1 MISILIPSGILLAV
15 YWARYFLVRYKKGQ
29 KIPLSV
35 PLAFTCLFIP
45 KVNLINVNR
54 TYSTAGI
61 RTDDLLIVALLII
74 ALREAYTYRNK
85 YIKWGIGFLAALTV
99 SSMVSMWTGRA
110 GGYDNN
116 ILFSVLSA
124 LRKVEYFAFAVIGI
138 YIARNTER
146 AEKTILTEFTWMS
159 CLHLI
164 IAGLQIARVCGY
176 AVSGIIS
183 DKPAF
188 WDVGIAASTFN
199 GHYEYGHFL
208 CFGIAVYL
216 CHFLRTKKIMS
227 LGMVL
232 VSCGMVWLTDS
243 RSSLMVALALIV
255 LILLFSIRK
264 TSPWWIKAGAAA
276 GVLVFAAAVILF
288 VTGRLKIGRFDVVNL
303 GEYTEAL
310 RVNLENGN
318 LRQYVE
324 LHRGDGW
331 EFAGIKWISDGSASI
346 RFYRWGAAMDG
357 FRQLP
362 LFGYGTGVTH
372 TMDGSYVK
380 LLGESGIIGTLLW
393 LGMYGFYMKAMR
405 DARKTV
411 PMARGVLWIMISILF
426 ASVFIDMFEASKP
439 MEMMWLAVGL
449 VIGLA
454 YVRPGNRKE
463 DTEKDC
469 LTGEEA

>member
-15 YWARYFLVRYKKGQ
+15 YWARFFVLRYRRGEKL
-29 KIPLSV
+29 PLSV
-35 PLAFTCLFIP
+35 PLAFTCLFVP
-45 KVNLINVNR
+45 KVNLFDVNR

-61 RTDDLLIVALLII
+61 RTDDLLIVILLII

-85 YIKWGIGFLAALTV
+85 YIRWGIGFLAAMTAASL
-99 SSMVSMWTGRA
+99 VSMLTGRA

-116 ILFSVLSA
+116 ILFSVLSS
-124 LRKVEYFAFAVIGI
+124 LRKVEYFALAVIGI
-138 YIARNTER
+138 YIARNTEQ
-146 AEKTILTEFTWMS
+146 AEKRILTEFTWMS
-159 CLHLI
+159 CFHLV
-164 IAGLQIARVCGY
+164 IAGLQVAKVCGY
-176 AVSGIIS
+176 AVAGIIS

-208 CFGIAVYL
+208 CFGTAVYL
-216 CHFLRTKKIMS
+216 CRFLRTKKAGS
-227 LGMVL
+227 LGML
-232 VSCGMVWLTDS
+232 LASCGMIWLTDS

-276 GVLVFAAAVILF
+276 GVLIFAAAAILF
-288 VTGRLKIGRFDVVNL
+288 ATGRLKIGRFDVVNL

-318 LRQYVE
+318 LHQYVE
-324 LHRGDGW
+324 NHRGDGW

-380 LLGESGIIGTLLW
+380 LLGEGGIIGTLLW
-393 LGMYGFYMKAMR
+393 LGMYGFFMKAVFT
-405 DARKTV
+405 ARKTV

-439 MEMMWLAVGL
+439 MEMMWLAAGL

-454 YVRPGNRKE
+454 AVRPAEKPEEPG
-463 DTEKDC
+463 KDC